1 MMEAVLLDAGRD
13 GNSWQIY
20 GPYYILFLGWIKFQ
34 FFVLSGVPL
43 RKPRPLLAN
52 NLLFEQERFFRGNPL
67 PHEKLWC
74 I

>member
-1 MMEAVLLDAGRD
+1 MEAVLLDAGRD
-13 GNSWQIY
+13 GNSWQIC
-20 GPYYILFLGWIKFQ
+20 GPYYVPFLGSIKFQ
-34 FFVLSGVPL
+34 IFVLSAVPL
-43 RKPRPLLAN
+43 RKARSLLAN